1 MNYHSEPIIQ
11 KLLDDKIVGKE
22 STLSSRLAL
31 HRNFWPDIKDKSK
44 LTGYEGPTGKPL
56 ENPPGFFRDFY
67 IENQMS
73 DLTNLSFT
81 YSVDALNKIFKG
93 TP

>member
-1 MNYHSEPIIQ
+1 
-11 KLLDDKIVGKE
+11 
-22 STLSSRLAL
+22 
-31 HRNFWPDIKDKSK
+31 

-81 YSVDALNKIFKG
+81 YSVDELNKIFKG